1 VRIANSIVSR
11 QAFLHFILSHYG
23 TERVRG
29 LSREKLLP
37 LLRLKYREAIANA
50 VAELGKPQG
59 IGILFAGF
67 QNFLQR
73 QEGRKAGCPDVP
85 AGCVTVLGKPQQDG
99 KQFFTAGTQS

>member
-1 VRIANSIVSR
+1 MR
-11 QAFLHFILSHYG
+11 QAELPPTTLSEAG
-23 TERVRG
+23 R
-29 LSREKLLP
+29 
-37 LLRLKYREAIANA
+37 LRLKYREAIANA